1 MAFQQ
6 LDLYKRFGQYD
17 NVCYVTLVPNS
28 GSFKKYGTH
37 LTGDFFYA
45 KEERQELQQRLDED
59 DQNDAHSNVK
69 FIERLKGVSKQHQDE
84 LLEKGFPTEDI
95 LDVFSLPRKNVNDY
109 VIEEIRSLPEPMV
122 IKFDAQ
128 NFDVVKATLWLNK
141 QRLKDGFQL
150 TEFEIDQD
158 IAYRVINNNGDIPKD
173 LPTAAYDPKD
183 TTKLKPLIRYKILHH
198 HFLHRELTPE
208 EDAEFKAMLGQRA
221 KESVDVLLKEL
232 ERSTERF
239 KKVGI
244 EYPEAIQSLQQL
256 VAFFEPERLTH
267 TKIPVWWNLER
278 FLHIYM
284 RHVAEVQ
291 VGERFEGKS
300 RFQYKL
306 KDIRKLIEII
316 LERLSPEINR
326 HFEQSPDKEFKK
338 QGSMSIYYNGD
349 YYALHIRADGLLL
362 TFYKNS

>member
-1 MAFQQ
+1 M
-6 LDLYKRFGQYD
+6 
-17 NVCYVTLVPNS
+17 
-28 GSFKKYGTH
+28 
-37 LTGDFFYA
+37 
-45 KEERQELQQRLDED
+45 
-59 DQNDAHSNVK
+59 K
-69 FIERLKGVSKQHQDE
+69 FIERLKKVSKQQQTE
-84 LLEKGFPTEDI
+84 LFEKGFPTEDI
-95 LDVFSLPRKNVNDY
+95 LDVFYLPRKNVNEY
-109 VIEEIRSLPEPMV
+109 VAEEIRSLPEPMV
-122 IKFDAQ
+122 IKFDAR
-128 NFDVVKATLWLNK
+128 NFDAVKATLWLNK
-141 QRLKDGFQL
+141 QRLQDGFQL

-158 IAYRVINNNGDIPKD
+158 IAYKIIDNNGEVPKD
-173 LPTAAYDPKD
+173 LPQAAYDPAD
-183 TTKLKPLIRYKILHH
+183 ASKLKNSIKYKILYH
-198 HFLHRELTPE
+198 HFLQRELTPD
-208 EDAEFKAMLGQRA
+208 EDKEFKAILEQRA
-221 KESVDVLLKEL
+221 KSSVEILLKEL

-256 VAFFEPERLTH
+256 VAFFESERLTH

-291 VGERFEGKS
+291 VGERFEVRS

-316 LERLSPEINR
+316 LERLSPEINN
-326 HFEQSPDKEFKK
+326 HFEQFPGKDFKR
-338 QGSMSIYYNGD
+338 QGSMSVYYNGD